1 MLRIYL
7 TNLRKYNEGM
17 LVGEWV
23 DLPVSEEELSKVFDR
38 IGINDE
44 YEEYFI
50 TDYESDIDGLKVGE
64 YENIDDLNELAE
76 ALEDLDSEEEN
87 VLSVML
93 EDGCTFEEALEK
105 IKDRDYM
112 VYYNCDSMEDV
123 AYQVVEESG
132 LLNGVPEK
140 VARYFNYE
148 AYGRDLEIEGTFY
161 QINNAYIEI
170 FK

>member
-1 MLRIYL
+1 M
-7 TNLRKYNEGM
+7 
-17 LVGEWV
+17 
-23 DLPVSEEELSKVFDR
+23 DLPVSEEELEKVFKR

-50 TDYESDIDGLKVGE
+50 TDYESDIDGVKVGE

-132 LLNGVPEK
+132 LLDGVPEK

>member
-7 TNLRKYNEGM
+7 TNLGKYNEGM
-17 LVGEWV
+17 LVGKWV
-23 DLPVSEEELSKVFDR
+23 DLPVSEEELSKVFKH

-76 ALEDLDSEEEN
+76 ALEDLGSEEEN

-105 IKDRDYM
+105 IKDCDYRI
-112 VYYNCDSMEDV
+112 YYNCDSMEDV

-132 LLNGVPEK
+132 LLDGVPER
-140 VARYFNYE
+140 VARYFDY
-148 AYGRDLEIEGTFY
+148 ASYGRDLEIEGTFY
-161 QINNAYIEI
+161 QVDNDYIEI
-170 FK
+170 IK

>member
-132 LLNGVPEK
+132 LLNGIPEK

>member
-7 TNLRKYNEGM
+7 TNLGKYNEGM

-23 DLPVSEEELSKVFDR
+23 DLPVSEEELSKVFKH

-50 TDYESDIDGLKVGE
+50 SDYESDIDGVKVGE
-64 YENIDDLNELAE
+64 YENVNDLNELAE

-93 EDGCTFEEALEK
+93 EDGYTFEEALEK
-105 IKDRDYM
+105 VKDGDYR
-112 VYYNCDSMEDV
+112 VYSNCSSMEDV
-123 AYQVVEESG
+123 AYQVIEESG
-132 LLNGVPEK
+132 LLDGVPER
-140 VARYFNYE
+140 VTRYFNYE
-148 AYGRDLEIEGTFY
+148 AYGRDLELEGTFY
-161 QINNAYIEI
+161 PIDNDYIEI

>member
-132 LLNGVPEK
+132 LLDGVPEK

>member
-7 TNLRKYNEGM
+7 TNLGKYNEGM

-23 DLPVSEEELSKVFDR
+23 DLPVSEEELEKVFKR

-50 TDYESDIDGLKVGE
+50 TDYESDIDGVKVGE

-87 VLSVML
+87 ALSVML

-132 LLNGVPEK
+132 LLDGVPEK

>member
-7 TNLRKYNEGM
+7 TNLGKYNEGM

-23 DLPVSEEELSKVFDR
+23 DLPVSEEELEKVFNR

-50 TDYESDIDGLKVGE
+50 TDYESDIDGVKVGE

-93 EDGCTFEEALEK
+93 EDGCTFEEALKK

-132 LLNGVPEK
+132 LLDGVPEK

>member
-7 TNLRKYNEGM
+7 TNLGKYNEGM

-23 DLPVSEEELSKVFDR
+23 DLPVSEEELEKVFNR

-50 TDYESDIDGLKVGE
+50 TDYESDIDGVKVGE

-112 VYYNCDSMEDV
+112 VYYNCNSMEDV
-123 AYQVVEESG
+123 AYQVIEESG
-132 LLNGVPEK
+132 LLDGVPEK

-161 QINNAYIEI
+161 LINNAYIEI

>member
-7 TNLRKYNEGM
+7 TNLGKYNEGM

-23 DLPVSEEELSKVFDR
+23 DLPVSEEELEKVFKR

-50 TDYESDIDGLKVGE
+50 TDYESDIDGVKVGE

-93 EDGCTFEEALEK
+93 EDGCTFEEALKK

-132 LLNGVPEK
+132 LLDGVPEK

-148 AYGRDLEIEGTFY
+148 AYVRDLEIEGTFY

>member
-7 TNLRKYNEGM
+7 TNLGKYNEGM
-17 LVGEWV
+17 LIGEWV
-23 DLPVSEEELSKVFDR
+23 DLPVSEEELEKVFKR

-50 TDYESDIDGLKVGE
+50 TDYESDVDGLKVGE
-64 YENIDDLNELAE
+64 YENVDDLNELAE

-93 EDGCTFEEALEK
+93 EDGCTFEEVLEK

-132 LLNGVPEK
+132 LLDGVPEK

>member
-7 TNLRKYNEGM
+7 TNLGKYNEGV
-17 LVGEWV
+17 LIGEWV
-23 DLPVSEEELSKVFDR
+23 DLPVSEEELEKVFDR

-50 TDYESDIDGLKVGE
+50 SDYESDIDGVKVGE

-112 VYYNCDSMEDV
+112 VYYNCDSMGDV

-132 LLNGVPEK
+132 LLDGVPEK

>member
-7 TNLRKYNEGM
+7 TNLGKYNEGM

-23 DLPVSEEELSKVFDR
+23 DLPVSEEELEKVFKR

-50 TDYESDIDGLKVGE
+50 TDYESDIDGVKVGE

-132 LLNGVPEK
+132 LLDGVPEK

-148 AYGRDLEIEGTFY
+148 AYGRDLESEGTFY

>member
-7 TNLRKYNEGM
+7 TNLGKYNEGM
-17 LVGEWV
+17 LIGEWV
-23 DLPVSEEELSKVFDR
+23 DLPVSEEELEKVFKR

-50 TDYESDIDGLKVGE
+50 TDYESDVDGLKVGE
-64 YENIDDLNELAE
+64 YENVDDLNELAE

-123 AYQVVEESG
+123 VLCQDLVQVKMRFS
-132 LLNGVPEK
+132 PS
-140 VARYFNYE
+140 
-148 AYGRDLEIEGTFY
+148 
-161 QINNAYIEI
+161 
-170 FK
+170 

>member
-7 TNLRKYNEGM
+7 TNLGKYNEGM

-23 DLPVSEEELSKVFDR
+23 DLPVSEEELEKVFNR

-50 TDYESDIDGLKVGE
+50 TDYESDIDGVKVGE
-64 YENIDDLNELAE
+64 YENIDDLIELAE

-132 LLNGVPEK
+132 LLDGVPEK

>member
-1 MLRIYL
+1 
-7 TNLRKYNEGM
+7 
-17 LVGEWV
+17 
-23 DLPVSEEELSKVFDR
+23 
-38 IGINDE
+38 
-44 YEEYFI
+44 
-50 TDYESDIDGLKVGE
+50 
-64 YENIDDLNELAE
+64 
-76 ALEDLDSEEEN
+76 
-87 VLSVML
+87 ML

-132 LLNGVPEK
+132 LLDGVPEK

>member
-7 TNLRKYNEGM
+7 TNLGKYNEGM
-17 LVGEWV
+17 LIGEWV
-23 DLPVSEEELSKVFDR
+23 DLPVSEEELEKVFKR

-76 ALEDLDSEEEN
+76 ALEDLDSEKEN

-132 LLNGVPEK
+132 LLDGVPEK

>member
-7 TNLRKYNEGM
+7 TNLGKYNEGV
-17 LVGEWV
+17 LIGEWV
-23 DLPVSEEELSKVFDR
+23 DLPVSEEELEKVFKR

-132 LLNGVPEK
+132 LLDGVPEK

>member
-1 MLRIYL
+1 MLI
-7 TNLRKYNEGM
+7 
-17 LVGEWV
+17 GEWV
-23 DLPVSEEELSKVFDR
+23 DLPVSEEELEKVFKR

-64 YENIDDLNELAE
+64 YENVDDLNELAE

-132 LLNGVPEK
+132 LLDGVPEK

>member
-7 TNLRKYNEGM
+7 TNLGKYNEGM

-23 DLPVSEEELSKVFDR
+23 DLPVSEEELEKVFNR
-38 IGINDE
+38 IGINNE

-50 TDYESDIDGLKVGE
+50 TDYESDIDGVKVGE

-123 AYQVVEESG
+123 AHQVVEESG
-132 LLNGVPEK
+132 LLDGVPEK

>member
-7 TNLRKYNEGM
+7 TNLGKYNEGM

-23 DLPVSEEELSKVFDR
+23 DLPVSEEELEKVFKR

-50 TDYESDIDGLKVGE
+50 TDYESNIDGVKVGE

-132 LLNGVPEK
+132 LLDGVPEK

>member
-7 TNLRKYNEGM
+7 TNLGKYNEGM

-23 DLPVSEEELSKVFDR
+23 DLPVSEEELEKVFNR

-123 AYQVVEESG
+123 AYQVVKESG
-132 LLNGVPEK
+132 LLDGVPEK

>member
-7 TNLRKYNEGM
+7 TNLGKYNEGM

-23 DLPVSEEELSKVFDR
+23 DLPVSEEELEKVFNR

-50 TDYESDIDGLKVGE
+50 TDYESDVDGVKVGE
-64 YENIDDLNELAE
+64 YENIDDLIELAE

-87 VLSVML
+87 VSVML

-123 AYQVVEESG
+123 AYQVVEKSG
-132 LLNGVPEK
+132 LLDGVPEK
-140 VARYFNYE
+140 VARYFNCE

>member
-7 TNLRKYNEGM
+7 TNLGKYNEGM

-23 DLPVSEEELSKVFDR
+23 DLPVSEEELEKVFKR

-50 TDYESDIDGLKVGE
+50 TDYESDIDGVKVGE

-123 AYQVVEESG
+123 AYQVVEKSG
-132 LLNGVPEK
+132 LLDGVPEK

>member
-7 TNLRKYNEGM
+7 TNLGKYNEGM

-23 DLPVSEEELSKVFDR
+23 DLPVSEEELEKVFKR
-38 IGINDE
+38 IGVNDE

-50 TDYESDIDGLKVGE
+50 TDYESDIDGVKVGE

-93 EDGCTFEEALEK
+93 EDGCTFEEALKK

-132 LLNGVPEK
+132 LLDGVPEK

>member
-7 TNLRKYNEGM
+7 TNLGKYNEGM

-23 DLPVSEEELSKVFDR
+23 DLPVSEEELEKVFKR

-50 TDYESDIDGLKVGE
+50 TDYESDIDGVKVGE

-132 LLNGVPEK
+132 LLDGVPEK

>member
-7 TNLRKYNEGM
+7 TNLGKYNEGM

-23 DLPVSEEELSKVFDR
+23 DLPVSEEELEKVFNR

-50 TDYESDIDGLKVGE
+50 TDYESDIDGVKVGE

-76 ALEDLDSEEEN
+76 ALEDLDSEKEN

-132 LLNGVPEK
+132 LLDGVPEK

>member
-7 TNLRKYNEGM
+7 TNLGKYNEGM
-17 LVGEWV
+17 LIGEWV
-23 DLPVSEEELSKVFDR
+23 DLPVSEEELEKVFKR
-38 IGINDE
+38 IGVNDE

-50 TDYESDIDGLKVGE
+50 TDYESDIDGVKVGE

-93 EDGCTFEEALEK
+93 EDGCTFEEALKK

-132 LLNGVPEK
+132 LLDGVPEK

>member
-7 TNLRKYNEGM
+7 TNLGKYNEGM

-23 DLPVSEEELSKVFDR
+23 DLPVSEEELEKVFKR
-38 IGINDE
+38 IGNNDE

-50 TDYESDIDGLKVGE
+50 TDYESDIDGVKVGE

-132 LLNGVPEK
+132 LLDGVPEK

>member
-7 TNLRKYNEGM
+7 TNLGKYNEGM

-23 DLPVSEEELSKVFDR
+23 DLPVSEEELEKVFKR
-38 IGINDE
+38 IGNNDE

-50 TDYESDIDGLKVGE
+50 TDYESDIDGVKVGE
-64 YENIDDLNELAE
+64 YENIDDLNELAK

-132 LLNGVPEK
+132 LLDGVPEK

>member
-7 TNLRKYNEGM
+7 TNLGKYNEGM

-23 DLPVSEEELSKVFDR
+23 DLPVSEEELEKVFKR
-38 IGINDE
+38 IGNNDE

-50 TDYESDIDGLKVGE
+50 TDYESDIDGVKVGE

-132 LLNGVPEK
+132 LLDVFPK
-140 VARYFNYE
+140 
-148 AYGRDLEIEGTFY
+148 
-161 QINNAYIEI
+161 
-170 FK
+170 K

>member
-7 TNLRKYNEGM
+7 TNLGKYNEGM

-23 DLPVSEEELSKVFDR
+23 DLPVSEEELEKVFKR
-38 IGINDE
+38 IGNNDE

-50 TDYESDIDGLKVGE
+50 TDYESDIDGVKVGE

-112 VYYNCDSMEDV
+112 V
-123 AYQVVEESG
+123 
-132 LLNGVPEK
+132 
-140 VARYFNYE
+140 
-148 AYGRDLEIEGTFY
+148 
-161 QINNAYIEI
+161 
-170 FK
+170 

>member
-7 TNLRKYNEGM
+7 TNLGKYNEGM
-17 LVGEWV
+17 LIGEWV
-23 DLPVSEEELSKVFDR
+23 DLPVSEEELEKVFKR

-50 TDYESDIDGLKVGE
+50 TDYESDVDGLKVGE
-64 YENIDDLNELAE
+64 YENVDDLNELAE

-87 VLSVML
+87 VLSMML

-132 LLNGVPEK
+132 LLDGVPEK

>member
-7 TNLRKYNEGM
+7 TNLGKYNEGM

-23 DLPVSEEELSKVFDR
+23 DLPVSEEELEKVFKR

-50 TDYESDIDGLKVGE
+50 TDYESDIDGVKVGE

-93 EDGCTFEEALEK
+93 EDGCTFEEALKK

-132 LLNGVPEK
+132 LLDGVPEK

>member
-7 TNLRKYNEGM
+7 TNLGKYNEGM
-17 LVGEWV
+17 LIGEWV
-23 DLPVSEEELSKVFDR
+23 DLPVSEEELEKVFKR

-64 YENIDDLNELAE
+64 YKNVDDLNELAE

-132 LLNGVPEK
+132 LLDGVPEK

>member
-7 TNLRKYNEGM
+7 TNLGKYNEGM

-23 DLPVSEEELSKVFDR
+23 DLPVSEEELEKVFKR

-50 TDYESDIDGLKVGE
+50 TDYESDIDGVKVGE

-132 LLNGVPEK
+132 LLDGVPEK

-148 AYGRDLEIEGTFY
+148 AYGHDLEIEGTFY

>member
-7 TNLRKYNEGM
+7 TNLGKYNEGM
-17 LVGEWV
+17 LIGEWV
-23 DLPVSEEELSKVFDR
+23 KLPISEEELSNVFDR

-93 EDGCTFEEALEK
+93 EDGYTFEEALEK
-105 IKDRDYM
+105 VKDGDYI
-112 VYYNCDSMEDV
+112 VYSNCSSMEDV
-123 AYQVVEESG
+123 AYQVIEESG
-132 LLNGVPEK
+132 LLDGVPER
-140 VARYFNYE
+140 VTRYFDYE

-161 QINNAYIEI
+161 QIDNDYIEI
-170 FK
+170 IK

>member
-7 TNLRKYNEGM
+7 TNLGKYNEGM
-17 LVGEWV
+17 LIGEWV
-23 DLPVSEEELSKVFDR
+23 DLPVSEEELEKVFKR

-50 TDYESDIDGLKVGE
+50 TDYESDIDGVKVGE

-132 LLNGVPEK
+132 LLDGVPEK

-148 AYGRDLEIEGTFY
+148 AYGRDLELEGTFY